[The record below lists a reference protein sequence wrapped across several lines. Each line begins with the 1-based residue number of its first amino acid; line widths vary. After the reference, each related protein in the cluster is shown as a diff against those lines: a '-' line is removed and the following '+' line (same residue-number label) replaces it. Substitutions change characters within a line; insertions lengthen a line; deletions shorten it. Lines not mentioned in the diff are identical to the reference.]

1 MRRMETLVQF
11 LDDLDDLIIA
21 TSFRLRRQ
29 LARRTRER
37 RQEPRNMAPR
47 RREL

>member
-1 MRRMETLVQF
+1 MENFVQF
-11 LDDLDDLIIA
+11 LDNLDDLIIA

-37 RQEPRNMAPR
+37 RRVPRTGMAPR
-47 RREL
+47 RRRR